1 MTYTKTGSGAGHAI
15 EDGYI
20 LGRALQDCF
29 RDSNSSSTPND
40 QGNTLRTWTEVY
52 QNVRLPRAQK
62 AQITSRQAG
71 EVYEMQGEHFQG
83 LAYDECLPI
92 VASKLQNR
100 MKWVWGADIDAE
112 YNAVVQRAGLAH

>member
-1 MTYTKTGSGAGHAI
+1 
-15 EDGYI
+15 
-20 LGRALQDCF
+20 
-29 RDSNSSSTPND
+29 
-40 QGNTLRTWTEVY
+40 
-52 QNVRLPRAQK
+52 
-62 AQITSRQAG
+62 
-71 EVYEMQGEHFQG
+71 MQGEHFQG